1 MTLHDW
7 GIRFAKGSTMPQ
19 SLASLTRCAATLL
32 LAGMAIHSPAA
43 MAQTGHDAHQ
53 HGAAPAAAAKVALD
67 DAVVKKVDK
76 AAGKLT
82 LAHGA
87 LSNGMPPMTMV
98 YKVKDAALLANLQP
112 GQKVRF
118 AVADDG
124 MTVVRLEAAK

>member
-1 MTLHDW
+1 MP
-7 GIRFAKGSTMPQ
+7 RSFA
-19 SLASLTRCAATLL
+19 ALTHCAATLL

-43 MAQTGHDAHQ
+43 LAQTGHDAHQ
-53 HGAAPAAAAKVALD
+53 HGAAPAAPAKVALD

-76 AAGKLT
+76 TAGKLT

-98 YKVKDAALLANLQP
+98 YKVKDSALLANLQP

>member
-1 MTLHDW
+1 MTRTL
-7 GIRFAKGSTMPQ
+7 APLS
-19 SLASLTRCAATLL
+19 SLAAALL
-32 LAGMAIHSPAA
+32 LAGTATVSTPAL
-43 MAQTGHDAHQ
+43 AQTGHDAHQ
-53 HGAAPAAAAKVALD
+53 HAAAPAPAAKVALD
-67 DAVVKKVDK
+67 DAVVKKIDK

-98 YKVKDAALLANLQP
+98 YKVKDAALLASLQP

-124 MTVVRLEAAK
+124 TTVVRLEAAK

>member
-1 MTLHDW
+1 MPRSFSTLSPW
-7 GIRFAKGSTMPQ
+7 
-19 SLASLTRCAATLL
+19 AAALL
-32 LAGMAIHSPAA
+32 LTATATISTTGL
-43 MAQTGHDAHQ
+43 AQTGHDAHQ
-53 HGAAPAAAAKVALD
+53 HGAAPAAPAKVALD

-98 YKVKDAALLANLQP
+98 YKVKDAALLANVQP

>member
-1 MTLHDW
+1 MP
-7 GIRFAKGSTMPQ
+7 RSFA
-19 SLASLTRCAATLL
+19 ALTHCAIALL
-32 LAGMAIHSPAA
+32 LAGTAIVSTTAL
-43 MAQTGHDAHQ
+43 AQTGHEAHQ
-53 HGAAPAAAAKVALD
+53 HGAAPAPATQVVLD

-98 YKVKDAALLANLQP
+98 YKVKDAALLANVQP
-112 GQKVRF
+112 GQRVRF

-124 MTVVRLEAAK
+124 TTVVRLEAAK

>member
-1 MTLHDW
+1 M
-7 GIRFAKGSTMPQ
+7 RRAFALTFALTALVAPAAFAADQHGGHAGHADMAAKP
-19 SLASLTRCAATLL
+19 ASLTE
-32 LAGMAIHSPAA
+32 G
-43 MAQTGHDAHQ
+43 
-53 HGAAPAAAAKVALD
+53 
-67 DAVVKKVDK
+67 VVKKVDK

-98 YKVKDAALLANLQP
+98 YKVKDAALLANVQP

>member
-1 MTLHDW
+1 MT
-7 GIRFAKGSTMPQ
+7 R
-19 SLASLTRCAATLL
+19 SLPLSAAALL
-32 LAGMAIHSPAA
+32 LAATATLSASA
-43 MAQTGHDAHQ
+43 LAQTGHDAHQ
-53 HGAAPAAAAKVALD
+53 HGAAPTAAAKVALD

-98 YKVKDAALLANLQP
+98 YKVKDSTLLANVQP

-118 AVADDG
+118 DVAPDDN

>member
-1 MTLHDW
+1 MP
-7 GIRFAKGSTMPQ
+7 RSFA
-19 SLASLTRCAATLL
+19 ALTHCAIALL
-32 LAGMAIHSPAA
+32 LAGTAIVSTTAL
-43 MAQTGHDAHQ
+43 AQTGHEAHQ
-53 HGAAPAAAAKVALD
+53 HGAAPAPATQVVLD

-98 YKVKDAALLANLQP
+98 KDAALLANVQP
-112 GQKVRF
+112 GQRVRF

-124 MTVVRLEAAK
+124 TTVVRLEAAK

>member
-1 MTLHDW
+1 MLRSFATL
-7 GIRFAKGSTMPQ
+7 PP
-19 SLASLTRCAATLL
+19 LAAALL
-32 LAGMAIHSPAA
+32 LAGAAIVSTTAL
-43 MAQTGHDAHQ
+43 AQTGHDAHQ
-53 HGAAPAAAAKVALD
+53 HGAAPAAPAKVALD

-98 YKVKDAALLANLQP
+98 YKVKDVALLANLQP

-118 AVADDG
+118 AVAPDDN